1 MFMATNSSLMSQHT
15 PHHTFKP
22 VADIVLS
29 NDIAGLAARAG
40 ALADLGARLS
50 RVLPSALSAQVR
62 FADLREGK
70 LVFLASSAA
79 WATRLRYTQALVLE
93 AARQLGLGASELVV
107 KVAPPAPASQ
117 PLAPAR
123 PLSESAARHLDLAA
137 KLLR

>member
-1 MFMATNSSLMSQHT
+1 MSQHT

-62 FADLREGK
+62 FADLREGR

>member
-1 MFMATNSSLMSQHT
+1 MTQHT
-15 PHHTFKP
+15 PRHTFQP

-40 ALADLGARLS
+40 ALADLGARLN
-50 RVLPSALSAQVR
+50 RVLPSALSAQVN
-62 FADLREGK
+62 FADLRDGK

-93 AARQLGLGASELVV
+93 AARQLGFNASALVV
-107 KVAPPAPASQ
+107 KVAPATPASQ
-117 PLAPAR
+117 PVAHAK
-123 PLSESAARHLDLAA
+123 PLSESAARHLALAA

>member
-1 MFMATNSSLMSQHT
+1 MSQH
-15 PHHTFKP
+15 PHPHTFKP

-93 AARQLGLGASELVV
+93 AARQLGFKAVALVV
-107 KVAPPAPASQ
+107 KVAPVVPASE
-117 PLAPAR
+117 PVKPST

-137 KLLR
+137 RLLR